1 RSTPLLFDTPVPS
14 DGLLAKEPMV
24 LITTYD
30 NRGLLL
36 STELIEHADLAPLGL
51 SRAAMPPRIEV
62 ATPPPGDGVRH
73 GLFHALHA
81 LGLDTLN
88 Q

>member
-1 RSTPLLFDTPVPS
+1 
-14 DGLLAKEPMV
+14 MV
-24 LITTYD
+24 LITTHE

-36 STELIEHADLAPLGL
+36 STELIEHADIDLAPLGL

-62 ATPPPGDGVRH
+62 ATPPPGHGVRH
-73 GLFHALHA
+73 GLFHSLHA